1 MDLQKNPNKTASNES
16 LNTATAR
23 GMLTEGKDK
32 MPKSRGGMAYTRKEY
47 IRSIPPAKIARFT
60 IGEPSKDYEYQVA
73 LAPPHDVEI
82 NESSLEAGRVTAN
95 KVLTNAT
102 GGKSYLLRVCIFP
115 HEIVREHKAM
125 GFAGADRLSQGM
137 RRSFGKP
144 TKKAAKVSANQ
155 KIISVDVYK
164 DRVDVAKEAMKRAS
178 KKISVPTNIVV
189 EQLITVD
196 NNT

>member
-1 MDLQKNPNKTASNES
+1 MT
-16 LNTATAR
+16 
-23 GMLTEGKDK
+23 
-32 MPKSRGGMAYTRKEY
+32 KSRGRVAYTRKEY
-47 IRSIPPAKIARFT
+47 VRSIPPARIARFT
-60 IGEPSKDYEYQVA
+60 VGEPLKDYEYTVA

-95 KVLTNAT
+95 KVLTNT
-102 GGKSYLLRVCIFP
+102 LGDKSYLLRVCIFP
-115 HEIVREHKAM
+115 HQIVREHKAM

-164 DRVDVAKEAMKRAS
+164 ERVDLAKEAMKRAS

-189 EQLITVD
+189 EQLIIT
-196 NNT
+196 NNEA